1 MNILHTVSEYHP
13 SVGGM
18 QEVVRQISQHLVKLG
33 HSVTVATRTLSTRKS
48 EYINGVKIVG
58 FDINGNAVTGYRG
71 DVEAYRQFLLN
82 TKFDIITNFAAQQWA
97 SDIMFP
103 LLGKIQPKKVFVPT
117 GFSEL
122 FSPKYHQYFQEM
134 PHFLRQY
141 DMCVFLSDEYRDI
154 HFAREHNILQRL
166 VIPNGAGEEE
176 FLSEPSVDIRKK
188 FNIPRDDLLIL
199 NVASHTGLKGH
210 SEAIKIF
217 GKASISN
224 ATFLI
229 IGNEYWNGCGKIC
242 RMRQYLSGAFPR
254 WKKAGK
260 VLLVSSLMRDE
271 TVSAYKH
278 ADLFLFTS
286 KIECSPIVLFE
297 CMASRTP
304 FLTTDVGNATEIIK
318 WSGSG
323 IVLPTVVSDYGYSKA
338 MINESASVLEGICSN
353 ISLRD
358 AMSASGYRA
367 WKEKFTWEKIS
378 RQYEKLYNQ
387 LLS

>member
-1 MNILHTVSEYHP
+1 MNILHTVSEYYP

-18 QEVVRQISQHLVKLG
+18 QEVVRQISERLVKLG
-33 HSVTVATRTLSTRKS
+33 HSVSVATRTLSTRHS
-48 EYINGVKIVG
+48 EKINGVKIVE
-58 FDINGNAVTGYRG
+58 FDIKGNAVTGYQG
-71 DVEAYRQFLLN
+71 EVEAYRQFLLN
-82 TKFDIITNFAAQQWA
+82 STFDIITNFAAQQWA

-103 LLGKIQPKKVFVPT
+103 LLCKIQAKKVFVPT

-122 FSPKYHQYFQEM
+122 YSPKYNQYFQEM
-134 PHFLRQY
+134 PHHLRQY

-154 HFAREHNILQRL
+154 NFAREHNILRRV

-188 FNIPRDDLLIL
+188 FNIPKDDLLIL
-199 NVASHTGLKGH
+199 NVGSHTGLKGH
-210 SEAIKIF
+210 SEAINIF

-242 RMRQYLSGAFPR
+242 RIRQHLSGAFPR
-254 WKKAGK
+254 WRKAGK
-260 VLLVSSLMRDE
+260 VLLVSSLTRDE

-297 CMASRTP
+297 CMASKTP
-304 FLTTDVGNATEIIK
+304 FLTTDVGNATEIVK

-323 IVLPTVVSDYGYSKA
+323 IVLPTVVTDCGYSKA
-338 MINESASVLEGICSN
+338 KIVESSSVLEGLCSN
-353 ISLRD
+353 ITLRN
-358 AMSASGYRA
+358 AMSATGYRV

-378 RQYEKLYNQ
+378 KQYEKLYNQ
-387 LLS
+387 LIS